1 MSEDLRGRIAG
12 LEQEISG
19 LLVELERLDA
29 DARRLAEER
38 RVLVGKIRDLK
49 ARASEYKGRRDSLNG
64 EVKGSKAVL
73 AELKREY
80 VEKVEA
86 LKRLK
91 RNIKEYLRL
100 RPAKSEEALA
110 KEIASLDWRIQT
122 TPMSI
127 VEEQKIIEQI
137 KALERQM
144 DFYRKLRTMEEEARS
159 LENRLKELESE
170 VTLHRKRIAENVVE
184 SQKFHEMMI
193 KTLNEIKELKS
204 RLSDVNSRYMEN
216 RSKAAN
222 LRLKHKDLLNQI
234 YAIRKLIREEEER
247 RRRES
252 IVAIKEKVRK
262 EALEKIKRG
271 EKVSFEEF
279 KILVGEEGKNL
290 KISTALF
297 YAKTYF

>member
-193 KTLNEIKELKS
+193 KTLNEIK
-204 RLSDVNSRYMEN
+204 
-216 RSKAAN
+216 
-222 LRLKHKDLLNQI
+222 
-234 YAIRKLIREEEER
+234 
-247 RRRES
+247 
-252 IVAIKEKVRK
+252 
-262 EALEKIKRG
+262 
-271 EKVSFEEF
+271 
-279 KILVGEEGKNL
+279 
-290 KISTALF
+290 
-297 YAKTYF
+297 

>member
-1 MSEDLRGRIAG
+1 MSEDLRGKIAG

-38 RVLVGKIRDLK
+38 RVLVGKIRELRVK
-49 ARASEYKGRRDSLNG
+49 ASEYKGRRDSLNG
-64 EVKGSKAVL
+64 EVKSSKAVI

-80 VEKVEA
+80 GEKVEA

-91 RNIKEYLRL
+91 RDIREYLRS

-110 KEIASLDWRIQT
+110 KEIASLDWKIQT

-144 DFYRKLRTMEEEARS
+144 DFYRKLKTMEEEARN

-170 VTLHRKRIAENVVE
+170 VTFHRNRIAENVVE

-193 KTLNEIKELKS
+193 KTLNEINELKS
-204 RLSDVNSRYMEN
+204 RLNDVNSKYMEN
-216 RSKAAN
+216 RSKAAD

-252 IVAIKEKVRK
+252 IAAIKEKVKK

-279 KILVGEEGKNL
+279 KILVGEEGEE
-290 KISTALF
+290 S
-297 YAKTYF
+297 

>member
-279 KILVGEEGKNL
+279 KILVGEEGEE
-290 KISTALF
+290 S
-297 YAKTYF
+297 